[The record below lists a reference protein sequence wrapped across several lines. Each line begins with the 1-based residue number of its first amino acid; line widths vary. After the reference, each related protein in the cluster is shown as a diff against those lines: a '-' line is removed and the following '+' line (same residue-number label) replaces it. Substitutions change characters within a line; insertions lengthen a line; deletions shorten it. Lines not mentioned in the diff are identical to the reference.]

1 MLLLKKSDTGNINR
15 DMLIKNNLQTLKGAK
30 VIIDTLKNLGV
41 DTILGYPG
49 GIVLDLYDELYN
61 NSEIKH
67 VLVRHEQSAV
77 HAAEGYARATG
88 KCGVVLVTSG
98 PGATNTVSG
107 IVNAYLD
114 GYPLV
119 ILTGQV
125 FKSLIGKDA
134 FQEADICDITKSCTK
149 KVFQITEASDIQ
161 ETLIEAFKT
170 ALEGKKGP
178 VVVDLAKDIFSEM
191 VEYKPFENKSQEP
204 VLNPE
209 KSDIERIITRI
220 LNSSKPVV
228 VSGGGAMHSKCEIEL
243 LEFIKTLDIPVV
255 DTMMGLGTY
264 PQDDE
269 NYFGMIGIF
278 GDKAANQ
285 LVKDADLILSIGAR
299 FNDRITC
306 MFKDTNLSKKFIQI
320 DINKNEISRVIPALD
335 FIIGDAKQIL
345 TSMNE
350 SLNTRNFSRYSQWT
364 KEAQKLKELNIQRKK
379 TTNLM
384 HSFEVIRKI
393 EDFTKNKEI
402 IFTSEVG
409 QHQLWAVQNLKFNK
423 NRKIL
428 VSGGSGTMGFGLPA
442 AIGAA
447 TAGCKPVVCITGDG
461 SFQMSMHELATCV
474 DYNSDIKI
482 MILNNGYLGMVRQL
496 QEKIC
501 NGRYS
506 QTKISNPD
514 FLKLAG
520 SYGIN
525 ARRVSSVTDI
535 DEALG
540 EAFSTKGPFIIDFV
554 VEPMELL

>member
-1 MLLLKKSDTGNINR
+1 
-15 DMLIKNNLQTLKGAK
+15 MLIKNNIQTKKGAK
-30 VIIDTLKNLGV
+30 VVIDTLKDLGV
-41 DTILGYPG
+41 DTIFGYPG

-61 NSEIKH
+61 NSAIKH

-77 HAAEGYARATG
+77 HAAEGYARVTG

-125 FKSLIGKDA
+125 FKNLIGKDA

-149 KVFQITEASDIQ
+149 KVFQITSASDIQ
-161 ETLIEAFKT
+161 QTLIEAFNT
-170 ALEGKKGP
+170 ALSGKKGP
-178 VVVDLAKDIFSEM
+178 VVVDMAKDIFSED
-191 VEYKPFENKSQEP
+191 VEYKDFQSSVKRSFDSFTN
-204 VLNPE
+204 
-209 KSDIERIITRI
+209 SDIERVLNRI
-220 LNSSKPVV
+220 LSASKPVV
-228 VSGGGAMHSKCEIEL
+228 VSGGGAMHSNCEDEL
-243 LEFIKTLDIPVV
+243 FEFIKSLNIPIV
-255 DTMMGLGTY
+255 DTMMGLGTF
-264 PQDDE
+264 PQDDN

-285 LVKDADLILSIGAR
+285 LIKEADLILSIGAR

-306 MFKDTNLSKKFIQI
+306 MFKDINLAEKFVQI
-320 DINKNEISRVIPALD
+320 DINKQEISRVIPALD
-335 FIIGDAKQIL
+335 FITGDAKMVL
-345 TSMNE
+345 SGMNASLRLRKFTSFDKWLSNAQNLKT
-350 SLNTRNFSRYSQWT
+350 LNV
-364 KEAQKLKELNIQRKK
+364 ERKK
-379 TTNLM
+379 STNLL
-384 HSFEVIRKI
+384 HSFEVLRKI
-393 EDFTKNKEI
+393 EEFTKDKNI

-428 VSGGSGTMGFGLPA
+428 VSGGSGTMGFGFPA

-447 TAGCKPVVCITGDG
+447 VADNSRSVVCITGDG

-474 DYNSDIKI
+474 DFNLDVKI

-496 QEKIC
+496 QEKNC

-514 FLKLAG
+514 FLKLAE

-525 ARRVSSVTDI
+525 ARRVSTIFDI
-535 DEALG
+535 NDALT
-540 EAFSTKGPFIIDFV
+540 EAFSKRGPFVIDFAI
-554 VEPMELL
+554 EPMELL